1 MAETPISRRRG
12 ALSIADDTVPPS
24 GGDVPCYDDAQ
35 AIPTRGMSRRRLV
48 AGLAATLF
56 VPLIPTAARAATL
69 LAVRL
74 WPAPD
79 YTRVTLEL
87 DTELKTEH
95 FVLANPHRLVVD
107 IEGVGM
113 NATLRELVSKVRPD
127 DPFISALRAG
137 QNRPNVVRLVMDL
150 KQETAPQ
157 VFTLKPVGDY
167 HHRLVLDL
175 YPKIE
180 RDPLLALAD
189 KETDD
194 PMARIL
200 KNIGKDPDGDGMK
213 VPGSDGVRVPGD
225 DGIQAPGTGGGASGN
240 AMANAPGGM
249 GDGGSG
255 RSGSAMANGPVVNPP
270 QAADNMPTA
279 TLPSRSQGGRN
290 TRPYSPNVSRMITV
304 ALDPG
309 HGGEDPGAVGAGGTR
324 EKDVVLKIARMLKA
338 RIDQQPNM
346 RAMLTRDGDFF
357 VPLHV
362 RVEKARRVQA
372 DLFVSVHADAW
383 IKPDARGS
391 SVFAL
396 SEGGASSSAARWL
409 ANKENSADLIGG
421 INIGTQD
428 KQIARVLLDLSTTAQ
443 INDSLKLGSA
453 VLDELSNINK
463 LHKAKVEQAG
473 FAVLKAP
480 DIPSILIETAFIS
493 NPEEEKRLKD
503 GDYQD
508 TMATAIMQGIQ
519 RYFAKNPPLAKN
531 KLT

>member
-1 MAETPISRRRG
+1 MADNNFSRRRG
-12 ALSIADDTVPPS
+12 VSPTADESLPSHRAPALS
-24 GGDVPCYDDAQ
+24 YQDAQ
-35 AIPTRGMSRRRLV
+35 AISPRGVSRRRLV

-56 VPLIPTAARAATL
+56 VPLIPTAAFAATL
-69 LAVRL
+69 VAVRV
-74 WPAPD
+74 WPAPE

-87 DTELKTEH
+87 DTELKTDY
-95 FVLANPHRLVVD
+95 FVLPNPHRLVLD
-107 IEGVGM
+107 IEGVDM

-127 DPFISALRAG
+127 DPYISALRVG
-137 QNRPNVVRLVMDL
+137 QNRPGVVRLVMDL
-150 KQETAPQ
+150 KQETLPQ
-157 VFTLKPVGDY
+157 VFTLKPVGEY
-167 HHRLVLDL
+167 KHRLVLDL

-189 KETDD
+189 KENDD

-213 VPGSDGVRVPGD
+213 VPGSDG
-225 DGIQAPGTGGGASGN
+225 IQAPGTGS
-240 AMANAPGGM
+240 
-249 GDGGSG
+249 
-255 RSGSAMANGPVVNPP
+255 
-270 QAADNMPTA
+270 
-279 TLPSRSQGGRN
+279 
-290 TRPYSPNVSRMITV
+290 SPNGAGPMASAPPATSDNAIVATPPTPPSKTARGTPYTPSVSRMITV

-309 HGGEDPGAVGAGGTR
+309 HGGEDPGASGAGDTH

-338 RIDQQPNM
+338 KIDQQPNM

-409 ANKENSADLIGG
+409 AAKENSADLIGG
-421 INIGTQD
+421 INIGSQD

-443 INDSLKLGSA
+443 INDSLKLGRA
-453 VLDELSNINK
+453 VLDELSSINK

-503 GDYQD
+503 SSYQD

-519 RYFAKNPPLAKN
+519 RYFAKNPPLSKN

>member
-1 MAETPISRRRG
+1 
-12 ALSIADDTVPPS
+12 
-24 GGDVPCYDDAQ
+24 
-35 AIPTRGMSRRRLV
+35 
-48 AGLAATLF
+48 LAATLF
-56 VPLIPTAARAATL
+56 VPLIPTAAFAATMV
-69 LAVRL
+69 AVRV
-74 WPAPD
+74 WPAPE

-87 DTELKTEH
+87 DTELKTDY
-95 FVLANPHRLVVD
+95 FVLSNPHRLVLD
-107 IEGVGM
+107 IEGVEM

-127 DPFISALRAG
+127 DPYIAALRVA
-137 QNRPNVVRLVMDL
+137 QNRPGVVRLVMDL
-150 KQETAPQ
+150 KQETLPQ
-157 VFTLKPVGDY
+157 VFTLKPVGEY
-167 HHRLVLDL
+167 KHRLVLDL

-180 RDPLLALAD
+180 RDPLLALAE
-189 KETDD
+189 KENDD
-194 PMARIL
+194 PMAQIL
-200 KNIGKDPDGDGMK
+200 KNIGKDPAGDGMK
-213 VPGSDGVRVPGD
+213 VPGSDG
-225 DGIQAPGTGGGASGN
+225 IQAPGTGSG
-240 AMANAPGGM
+240 
-249 GDGGSG
+249 
-255 RSGSAMANGPVVNPP
+255 ANGNGPMASAPP
-270 QAADNMPTA
+270 ATPDNAIIATPPSKAARGAPYT
-279 TLPSRSQGGRN
+279 PS
-290 TRPYSPNVSRMITV
+290 VSRMITV

-309 HGGEDPGAVGAGGTR
+309 HGGEDPGAVGAGGTH
-324 EKDVVLKIARMLKA
+324 EKDVVLKIARLLKA
-338 RIDQQPNM
+338 KIDQQPNM

-409 ANKENSADLIGG
+409 AAKENSADLIGG
-421 INIGTQD
+421 INIGSQD

-443 INDSLKLGSA
+443 INDSLKLGRA
-453 VLDELSNINK
+453 VLDELSSINR

-503 GDYQD
+503 STYQD

-519 RYFAKNPPLAKN
+519 RYFAKNPPLSKN